1 MGEVLAKSNIFVI
14 IAALLQTFSFSTVP
28 GEDKPKDEFVD
39 GVTASPKPYR
49 VLVNARMWIIG
60 KFIKPKRYHRN
71 DQMDKQ

>member
-49 VLVNARMWIIG
+49 VLVNARM
-60 KFIKPKRYHRN
+60 
-71 DQMDKQ
+71 